1 MNLTPST
8 PIYNEDG
15 TYASGYRE
23 NNGYNPVL
31 EAEVNDYYARTVR
44 AMGTAK
50 IAYNVWD
57 NLKISSVFT
66 VDYSLTKD
74 FFFQSPEGRDGAT
87 YQGRGRMQMTD
98 RMRYTS
104 QNNLT
109 YSKTFG
115 KHSVSAVAAFEVM
128 KYDYEDLY
136 AAKKLT
142 GRISTLH
149 WEMQPIR

>member
-1 MNLTPST
+1 MQVTSIKGGIWNERFFSWTKNVHLPEGKFYGSAIYASKVNLTPST

-23 NNGYNPVL
+23 NNGYNPIL

-57 NLKISSVFT
+57 NLKVSSVFT

-74 FFFQSPEGRDGAT
+74 FSFSLGWT
-87 YQGRGRMQMTD
+87 
-98 RMRYTS
+98 
-104 QNNLT
+104 
-109 YSKTFG
+109 
-115 KHSVSAVAAFEVM
+115 
-128 KYDYEDLY
+128 
-136 AAKKLT
+136 
-142 GRISTLH
+142 
-149 WEMQPIR
+149 